1 MLVYQRVTFESCELP
16 SFLKLWMSYSYAKST
31 EGTSWDFTRNK
42 FWQNFQTCNYSILFW
57 YWHEFLYAFRHC
69 FPICWRISWQVFW
82 NIYTHT
88 CLCVCV
94 PTYIIYIHI
103 YSIIRRRSIACHLMR
118 SGVRWGCTHS
128 LIRSFTNFLNLM
140 SFHFI
145 HSLMHS
151 FIHSVIHSL
160 TCALIQS
167 FVHSFSHFIRSCIP
181 LRQLVQSCNPLIF
194 WSPLLLPKL
203 ARPGT
208 AVKNTTAFLTSM
220 ATSLPRRI
228 QQQEVF

>member
-1 MLVYQRVTFESCELP
+1 MLNQRRVLREISHEINSGKISRHVIILYY
-16 SFLKLWMSYSYAKST
+16 SDIDMNSYMRSDIVSPYVDVSPGKSS
-31 EGTSWDFTRNK
+31 G
-42 FWQNFQTCNYSILFW
+42 
-57 YWHEFLYAFRHC
+57 
-69 FPICWRISWQVFW
+69 
-82 NIYTHT
+82 IYTHT
-88 CLCVCV
+88 RVCVCV

-181 LRQLVQSCNPLIF
+181 LRPLVQSCNPLIF
-194 WSPLLLPKL
+194 
-203 ARPGT
+203 
-208 AVKNTTAFLTSM
+208 
-220 ATSLPRRI
+220 
-228 QQQEVF
+228 